1 MKLHIPAGLQAHAVW
16 YPEQSTDAWPD
27 VVFVTE
33 RRWRRIS
40 LILATAG
47 AVSGIAGA
55 VLASHD
61 FSFYLAVMLVFVGA
75 AAACQR
81 AGRAGFYSVRP
92 DGCLGSYLGRRP
104 PDLAGMRRHRYRSR

>member
-1 MKLHIPAGLQAHAVW
+1 VKLQIPAGLQAHAVW
-16 YPEQSTDAWPD
+16 CPEESPGTSPN

-40 LILATAG
+40 LILAAAG
-47 AVSGIAGA
+47 AVTGIAGA

-61 FSFYLAVMLVFVGA
+61 FSFYLAVMLVFFGA

-92 DGCLGSYLGRRP
+92 DGSLGSYLGRRP
-104 PDLAGMRRHRYRSR
+104 PDLAGMRRHRYRDR